1 MNKAEELNEI
11 MKRANMQ
18 IMYIIKDLENKTG
31 MRCYDIHVK
40 RKGWASSRPESHS
53 SSYEDETVDCFV
65 LLRKKQYE
73 LAEGG
78 DKNALL
84 STYYF

>member
-1 MNKAEELNEI
+1 MNKAEEINEI

-31 MRCYDIHVK
+31 MRCYDIHLK

-73 LAEGG
+73 FPNGG
-78 DKNALL
+78 DREELVKE
-84 STYYF
+84 YYY

>member
-1 MNKAEELNEI
+1 MSKAEEINEI

-31 MRCYDIHVK
+31 MRCYDIDVK
-40 RKGWASSRPESHS
+40 RKGWASIRPESHS
-53 SSYEDETVDCFV
+53 SSYKDETVDCFV

-73 LAEGG
+73 LPSGG
-78 DKNALL
+78 DREELVKE
-84 STYYF
+84 YYY